1 MNSEDVI
8 RYFTAVVAVGIIV
21 VGILAT
27 MLHSVTLAPIPIIG
41 VVLAILVMMSKGN
54 FAHRIE
60 SLEKICFIITFIAII
75 CSFIL
80 LYKPM

>member
-41 VVLAILVMMSKGN
+41 AVLAILVMMSKGN